1 MQRSRVEFAVLTLTL
16 LLSPSLLTAQQ
27 PGVVS
32 GTVRDARGVSQ
43 MGALVEILA
52 KNSSLVGTTFT
63 DLHGRYVVANLD
75 PGKYE
80 VRASAALF
88 VPATRNDL
96 LVRAGSRVMV
106 NLTLSTLFDQSAWI
120 PAERRK
126 ADEPSDDWKW
136 TLRSTANRPVLR
148 MQEDGDIIMVS
159 SSATEAKHPAT
170 SGKTGVRAGDQSFG
184 NGGLHN
190 LIVLHTVRDDGSLVG
205 FESDIASAQGGSS
218 PRVASRAEATYERR
232 IGFAGEAKTVIGMQ
246 SHPEFLT
253 SGYGGGENSMH
264 VASATRTKLFDAI
277 DMEYG
282 GNLQAVR
289 AGAYAISA
297 TPFVRMAVHAG
308 PVGTIGYRMAT
319 SRTTQGYDDIAQ
331 NQDEVPAAI
340 WMAGHLQMEEGR
352 HQEVSAGHSV
362 GKGAVQVSYLHDD
375 LRRMPIA
382 GTGSRV
388 SDGANFASGHAD
400 PGVMDGVVTDTSNG
414 SFRFF
419 GPAFTAN
426 GVRVVMTQPIADGL
440 WLAVSYAK
448 STGLTSTAEHA
459 DLATFRNHLK
469 EESGEAASI
478 GLRGRVQRSGTV
490 VRAVY
495 RWQPEDMVTA
505 IDPYG
510 AFSDQEYLSFLLKQP
525 IHLGSILPPG
535 LEATVDVTNL
545 LAQGYRSVV
554 SPDGRT
560 LYIAQA
566 PRAIMAGISLNF

>member
-16 LLSPSLLTAQQ
+16 LLSPSLLVAQQ

-106 NLTLSTLFDQSAWI
+106 NLTLSTLFDQSSWI

-136 TLRSTANRPVLR
+136 TLRSTANRPILR
-148 MQEDGDIIMVS
+148 MQEDGDIIMIS
-159 SSATEAKHPAT
+159 SSATETKRPVT
-170 SGKTGVRAGDQSFG
+170 SGQTGVRAGDQSFG

-232 IGFAGEAKTVIGMQ
+232 IGFAGEAKTVVGIQ
-246 SHPEFLT
+246 THPEFLT

-297 TPFVRMAVHAG
+297 TPFVRTAVHAG

-340 WMAGHLQMEEGR
+340 WMAGRLQMEQGR
-352 HQEVSAGHSV
+352 HQEVSAGHPI
-362 GKGAVQVSYLHDD
+362 GKGEVKVSYLHDD

-382 GTGSRV
+382 GTGSQV
-388 SDGANFASGHAD
+388 SDGTSLDAGLA
-400 PGVMDGVVTDTSNG
+400 DGVVADTSNG

-419 GPAFTAN
+419 GPSFTAN
-426 GVRVVMTQPIADGL
+426 GVRVVMTEPITDGL

-459 DLATFRNHLK
+459 DLATFRDHLK
-469 EESGEAASI
+469 EEAGEAASI